1 MTGWVGRIGGPLL
14 VVGVVWMAVGMPRE
28 LRAQTAAAA
37 TPAFEVATIRP
48 SDPNKSAASLMMSND
63 KFETEGQTLKSILKF
78 AYNLNMGGNQQI
90 SGGPAWVGLAKF
102 DITAKEDA
110 ETAAALNK
118 LPREERVEK
127 IRVMVQELLAER
139 FKLKVHHETK
149 ELPVYAMTVAKSGVK
164 MTPVAAVPVATDGTA
179 PARPQ
184 GSGIRRMGA
193 GQMQGI
199 NTTPEL
205 LANVLGSQPEIGG
218 RMVLDKTELAGK
230 YDFMLKWTPDAG
242 MGGAGDGGASPAGAD
257 ASGPG
262 LFTALQE
269 QLGLKLDAT
278 KGMVDTIVIDSVEM
292 LSEN

>member
-1 MTGWVGRIGGPLL
+1 MMTGWVGRIRDALL
-14 VVGVVWMAVGMPRE
+14 MVGVVWMVVGMPRE
-28 LRAQTAAAA
+28 LRAQAPAAA

-48 SDPNKSAASLMMSND
+48 SDPNKPGASLMMSDD
-63 KFETEGQTLKSILKF
+63 KFWTQSQTLKSILKF
-78 AYNLNMGGNQQI
+78 AYNLNFGAEQQI
-90 SGGPAWVGLAKF
+90 SGGPAWVGSAKF

-127 IRVMVQELLAER
+127 FRMMVQAMLAER
-139 FKLKVHHETK
+139 FKLKVHHESK
-149 ELPVYAMTVAKSGVK
+149 ELPVYAMTVAKGGSK
-164 MTPVAAVPVATDGTA
+164 MTPAAPDVVAADGTT
-179 PARPQ
+179 PRR
-184 GSGIRRMGA
+184 GSGIQRTGA
-193 GQMQGI
+193 GQMKGM

-218 RMVLDKTELAGK
+218 RMVLDKTGLTGK

-242 MGGAGDGGASPAGAD
+242 MSGGGDAGASPDAAGP
-257 ASGPG
+257 S

-269 QLGLKLDAT
+269 QLGLRLDAT

-292 LSEN
+292 PSEN

>member
-1 MTGWVGRIGGPLL
+1 MTGWVGRIGGALL
-14 VVGVVWMAVGMPRE
+14 MVGVWMALGMPRE
-28 LRAQTAAAA
+28 LRAQTAAAS

-48 SDPNKSAASLMMSND
+48 SDPSKSAASLMMSND

-78 AYNLNMGGNQQI
+78 AYNLNLGGNQQI
-90 SGGPAWVGLAKF
+90 SGGPAWVGTAKF

-110 ETAAALNK
+110 ETVAALQK

-127 IRVMVQELLAER
+127 FRVMVQDLLAER
-139 FKLKVHHETK
+139 FKLKVHHENK
-149 ELPVYAMTVAKSGVK
+149 ELPVYAMAVAKSGVK
-164 MTPVAAVPVATDGTA
+164 MTPVAAVPVATGGSA

-218 RMVLDKTELAGK
+218 RMVLDKTELTGK

-242 MGGAGDGGASPAGAD
+242 MGGTGDAGASPAGAD

-292 LSEN
+292 PSEN

>member
-1 MTGWVGRIGGPLL
+1 MMANRVRCNVRVLFVVAWMT
-14 VVGVVWMAVGMPRE
+14 VVVPGVV
-28 LRAQTAAAA
+28 LAQAPVAG
-37 TPAFEVATIRP
+37 PSFEVATIRP
-48 SDPNKSAASLMMSND
+48 SDPNKPGASLMMSSD
-63 KFETEGQTLKSILKF
+63 KFETESQTLIGILKF
-78 AYNLNMGGNQQI
+78 AYNLNLGGNQQI
-90 SGGPAWVGLAKF
+90 SGGPAWVGSAKF

-110 ETAAALNK
+110 ETIAALQN
-118 LPREERVEK
+118 LPKEQRAEPVRL
-127 IRVMVQELLAER
+127 MVQKLLAER

-164 MTPVAAVPVATDGTA
+164 MTLTAAPVATEGAA

-184 GSGIRRMGA
+184 GSGIRRMGP

-218 RMVLDKTELAGK
+218 RMVLDKTGLTGK
-230 YDFMLKWTPDAG
+230 YDFMLKWTPDVG
-242 MGGAGDGGASPAGAD
+242 MGDAGAVAE
-257 ASGPG
+257 ASGPS

-269 QLGLKLDAT
+269 QLGLRLDAT

-292 LSEN
+292 PSEN

>member
-1 MTGWVGRIGGPLL
+1 MITRWAGRNCRLL
-14 VVGVVWMAVGMPRE
+14 FVAGWMAS
-28 LRAQTAAAA
+28 AAAGVMFPQA
-37 TPAFEVATIRP
+37 PVAGPSFEVATIRP
-48 SDPNKSAASLMMSND
+48 SDPNKPGGSLMMSSD
-63 KFETEGQTLKSILKF
+63 KFETESQTLIGILKF
-78 AYNLNMGGNQQI
+78 AYNLNMGGKQQI
-90 SGGPAWVGLAKF
+90 SGGPEWVGSAKF

-110 ETAAALNK
+110 ETVAALNK

-127 IRVMVQELLAER
+127 FRVMVQELLAER

-149 ELPVYAMTVAKSGVK
+149 ELPVYAMTVVKSGVK
-164 MTPVAAVPVATDGTA
+164 MTPVAAVPVATDGAA
-179 PARPQ
+179 PSRPL

-218 RMVLDKTELAGK
+218 RMVLDKTGLAGK

-242 MGGAGDGGASPAGAD
+242 MGGAGDGGASPAVAD
-257 ASGPG
+257 VSGPG

-278 KGMVDTIVIDSVEM
+278 KGMVNTIVIDSVEM
-292 LSEN
+292 PSEN